1 MTPAAPTPTPAKLAY
16 SIPEAVAA
24 TSFGKTVLYEDI
36 AAGILPARKRGNR
49 TIILAEDL
57 KAYLAALPAVET
69 KQ

>member
-1 MTPAAPTPTPAKLAY
+1 M
-16 SIPEAVAA
+16 
-24 TSFGKTVLYEDI
+24 LYEDI